1 MSVFYSFVVLE
12 MAVKKAQS
20 RRLWVY
26 VVLVLL
32 LVVFVGGSL
41 VPLVGL
47 WRNGSGNIPA
57 QVTPSPTPNAVP
69 VVDND
74 LAAEARGYELVLE
87 REPDNVTAL
96 RGLVEVR
103 VEQGDLDGAIA
114 PLERLA
120 TLVPEQPDYLL
131 LLGQTRQYFG
141 DLAGALQ
148 AYETALDN
156 HPGYIKALQSMVA
169 LQLQQDRPEWAIG
182 LLQTTLKTAAQAN
195 AAQPNS
201 IDVASVQML
210 LGRVYEQQE
219 RLTEA
224 LAVYDQV
231 IAKDAEDFRP
241 VWAKAEIFNV
251 QGRTEDAQALYGLA
265 LSLAPPRYKDPIKRS
280 AAAIAE
286 QAPAD
291 ADSSVGETPNLD
303 EGNPDGDRAD

>member
-1 MSVFYSFVVLE
+1 
-12 MAVKKAQS
+12 MAVKKVQS

-26 VVLVLL
+26 VVLILI
-32 LVVFVGGSL
+32 LVIFVGGSL

-47 WRNGSGNIPA
+47 WRTGSDRVPA
-57 QVTPSPTPNAVP
+57 QVTPSPTPSPNAVP

-74 LAAEARGYELVLE
+74 LAAEAKGYELVLE
-87 REPDNVTAL
+87 REPNNITAL

-103 VEQGDLDGAIA
+103 VEQGDLEGAIA

-148 AYETALDN
+148 AYETALEN

-219 RLTEA
+219 RFTEA

-241 VWAKAEIFNV
+241 VWAKAEIFNA
-251 QGRTEDAQALYGLA
+251 QGRTEDAQTLYGLA

-280 AAAIAE
+280 AAAIADP
-286 QAPAD
+286 APAN
-291 ADSSVGETPNLD
+291 ANPTVGETPRLD
-303 EGNPDGDRAD
+303 GNGPDGDSAN

>member
-1 MSVFYSFVVLE
+1 
-12 MAVKKAQS
+12 VKKTQS

-26 VVLVLL
+26 VVLVLI
-32 LVVFVGGSL
+32 LVIFVGGSL

-47 WRNGSGNIPA
+47 WRNRSDNIPA
-57 QVTPSPTPNAVP
+57 QVSPSPTPNAVP

-74 LAAEARGYELVLE
+74 LAAEAKGYELVLE
-87 REPDNVTAL
+87 REPDNITAL

-103 VEQGDLDGAIA
+103 VEQGDLEGAIA

-224 LAVYDQV
+224 IAVYDQV

-241 VWAKAEIFNV
+241 VWAKAEIFNA
-251 QGRTEDAQALYGLA
+251 QGRTEDAQTLYSLA

-280 AAAIAE
+280 AAAIAD

-291 ADSSVGETPNLD
+291 VDASRGETPETPNGD
-303 EGNPDGDRAD
+303 ESDLDGDSTD